1 MGISNTFQGGLYA
14 QEELARIKWIPWF
27 YMSMLLFCYYYIF
40 NLIEFL

>member
-27 YMSMLLFCYYYIF
+27 YMSMLCFVIIIFF